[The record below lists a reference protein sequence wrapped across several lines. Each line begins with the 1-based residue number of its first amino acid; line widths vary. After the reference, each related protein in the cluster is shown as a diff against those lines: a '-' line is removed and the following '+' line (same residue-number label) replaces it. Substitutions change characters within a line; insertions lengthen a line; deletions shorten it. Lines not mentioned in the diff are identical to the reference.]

1 LLNAWAREASLA
13 LPDGRPL
20 SFVEPPPRR
29 LSALAYERRIAEG
42 AEIVT
47 RSGSLHD
54 FCNALA
60 WLLFPR
66 AKAAL
71 NAMHVDA
78 LHSRQPQGRGSV
90 RDAATLLDESG
101 VLFACVDAKL
111 LERWHAHAWREAFWD
126 AREADALPAR
136 ALVIGH
142 GLLAKCVAPFRAVTA
157 KALVLPCAAVDLP
170 PESPELS
177 AALDA
182 VAAAH
187 LAALG
192 PGLSPRTLLPLPIAA
207 LPGWDTERLGLRL
220 FDDVTV
226 FRSRRS
232 RNRPSADLVLR

>member
-1 LLNAWAREASLA
+1 MLNAWAREASLA
-13 LPDGRPL
+13 LADGRPL

-29 LSALAYERRIAEG
+29 LSALAYERRIAER

-47 RSGSLHD
+47 RAGSLHD

-66 AKAAL
+66 TKAAL
-71 NAMHVDA
+71 NAIHVDA
-78 LHSRQPQGRGSV
+78 LRPRRPQHRGSA

-111 LERWHAHAWREAFWD
+111 LDQWRAHAWREAFWD
-126 AREADALPAR
+126 RREADALPAR

-142 GLLAKCVAPFRAVTA
+142 GLLAKCVAPFRAITA
-157 KALVLPCAAVDLP
+157 RALVLPRAAVDLP
-170 PESPELS
+170 LEFPELS

-192 PGLSPRTLLPLPIAA
+192 ASFEPQTLLPLPIAA
-207 LPGWDTERLGLRL
+207 LPGWDTAHLGLRL

-226 FRSRRS
+226 FRPRRS
-232 RNRPSADLVLR
+232 RNRPPADLVLR